1 MVYLNFMQCE
11 ERHAQLQQTP
21 ASKSLSSQSAEKNQG
36 SSCDAENIVGL
47 AETLAR
53 LVKPLELAAFSVAG
67 LQVRIRMNNID

>member
-11 ERHAQLQQTP
+11 ERHAQLQTP
-21 ASKSLSSQSAEKNQG
+21 ASKSLSSPSAEKNQG

-53 LVKPLELAAFSVAG
+53 LVKPLELAAFSVVG
-67 LQVRIRMNNID
+67 LQVRIRMNNIE